1 MNITLDDIKKVNDLR
16 KSGNSAEGIVFA
28 RNAIKSSGPD
38 DTMAFALSWCLYDE
52 YIKPLYFYQNSKRKY
67 YRGSKRVRH
76 RTHGSRGKIRWTI

>member
-38 DTMAFALSWCLYDE
+38 DTMAFALSSSDLTTASPWCTAAD
-52 YIKPLYFYQNSKRKY
+52 KPLILLIPSARLLSFQR
-67 YRGSKRVRH
+67 
-76 RTHGSRGKIRWTI
+76 